1 MTVLRFEAKDWAMKW
16 VEGSILSYAR
26 GRITLNMV
34 VGIIR
39 RALNSYDLKMSEVL
53 ALINAIES
61 SPVYLPSLS
70 RAEKSARLKQV
81 KEALTTFR

>member
-1 MTVLRFEAKDWAMKW
+1 MRW

-61 SPVYLPSLS
+61 SPVYLPILS

-81 KEALTTFR
+81 KEALTAFR